1 MSENAKLMNF
11 DEFRAACDAPAGG
24 VSLIEAAR
32 QQLDH
37 FRDRATAE
45 ALLRPG
51 AISVLAWVMWKD
63 PDGMIG
69 A

>member
-11 DEFRAACDAPAGG
+11 EEFRAACDGPAGG
-24 VSLIEAAR
+24 VSLIEATR
-32 QQLDH
+32 QQLEH
-37 FRDRATAE
+37 FRDRAAAE

-51 AISVLAWVMWKD
+51 AISVLGWALWKD